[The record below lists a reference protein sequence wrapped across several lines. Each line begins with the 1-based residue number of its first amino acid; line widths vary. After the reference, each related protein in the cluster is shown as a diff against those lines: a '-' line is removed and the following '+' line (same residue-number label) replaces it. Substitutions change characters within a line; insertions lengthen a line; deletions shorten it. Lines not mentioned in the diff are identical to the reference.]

1 MPLNPLSAFCN
12 WRITGCKFSIAQMLR
27 SSAQIEGNRIRR
39 EQCAKKNAWDF
50 EPAKDT
56 DMRVIAMFSGPC
68 AADALTAR
76 GTVFSHDF
84 KGLE

>member
-1 MPLNPLSAFCN
+1 M
-12 WRITGCKFSIAQMLR
+12 RIFTGCKFSVAQMLR

-56 DMRVIAMFSGPC
+56 DMRVIAMFSGPR
-68 AADALTAR
+68 AADTLIAR
-76 GTVFSHDF
+76 VSVFSQYF
-84 KGLE
+84 NGLE